1 MVERRICILPAP
13 YCDFQST
20 AKLWYLKK
28 TSNTTKNKTKKNL
41 PFSNFIKSTYDA
53 FLPLLVLQIDFS
65 NTPRNRN
72 DFMNGSLGLAII
84 LQIYNALIPLFYEN
98 GTVHQEKLYLLFHFW
113 LLAKLSQYLI
123 PSFTLCD
130 FPKFSHWLPAIS
142 FSSKCLLLLDK
153 IRNRKI
159 FQMDTFQPWLGLL
172 YNWEC
177 SLIDSLAHHS
187 GHKIYFKCLTLIMNV
202 ASIHHS
208 EQKRWHTTTKRWDHF
223 LSFTN
228 V

>member
-159 FQMDTFQPWLGLL
+159 FQMDTF
-172 YNWEC
+172 
-177 SLIDSLAHHS
+177 
-187 GHKIYFKCLTLIMNV
+187 
-202 ASIHHS
+202 
-208 EQKRWHTTTKRWDHF
+208 
-223 LSFTN
+223 
-228 V
+228 